1 MCCVPSPILL
11 MLCNIFL
18 STRMLI
24 IQLVKMVFTVACAAC
39 FITLCF
45 AWQPGLK
52 IWINIWLHDEVA
64 IKNRM
69 FYYYVY
75 HISFWLW
82 SRRKFETYNIVVTNV
97 LGQHEETIIVWKR
110 KKEDKFQV
118 HWIYLL
124 GLFDTSF
131 DKKIYRATISF
142 IPKSMSFTIYES
154 NKRYD

>member
-1 MCCVPSPILL
+1 MCVAYIQNHSSPILL

-24 IQLVKMVFTVACAAC
+24 IQLVKVVFTVACSAC

-75 HISFWLW
+75 HISFWIW
-82 SRRKFETYNIVVTNV
+82 SKRKFETYNILVTNV

-110 KKEDKFQV
+110 KEGRNISKFIDCV
-118 HWIYLL
+118 CSDIDNSITW
-124 GLFDTSF
+124 
-131 DKKIYRATISF
+131 KV
-142 IPKSMSFTIYES
+142 
-154 NKRYD
+154 